1 MPVPR
6 FPEVF
11 MPIPFLDLVSLHRP
25 LENELLDVV
34 RRALRSAQFV
44 GGPEVEAFEREFAAY
59 CGVPH
64 CAGVG
69 SGTDAVRFAL
79 TACGVGPGDAVVTV
93 PHTFIATVEGI
104 SQAGAEPEFVDID
117 ESSYNLSPWA
127 LAEYLASCDTDPATG
142 RPLGRRSGLPLKA
155 VVPVHLYGQCADMD
169 PILELAE
176 RYGLLVVEDA
186 AQAHGAEYRTEN
198 FQVSGFKFQD
208 DQNSAETRT
217 RAAAWR
223 RAGSFGRAAAF
234 SFYPGKNLG
243 ACGEAG
249 AVVSSDEQVIARV
262 KMLRDH
268 GQATKYYHEVE
279 GYNGRLD
286 AIQAGMLRV
295 KLRHVD
301 TWNDLRREAASR
313 YADLLAPLA
322 VRLPYVAPGSRPV
335 WHLYVIRVPDRDA
348 LLDHLK
354 RNDIGTALHY
364 PVPLHLQKAYAHLG
378 YREGD
383 FPITERVCREILS
396 LPMFPDLTADQQA
409 QVAGAVGEFLSARVE
424 SE

>member
-1 MPVPR
+1 
-6 FPEVF
+6 
-11 MPIPFLDLVSLHRP
+11 MPIPFLDLVSLHRS
-25 LENELLDVV
+25 LEDDLLDVV
-34 RRALRSAQFV
+34 RRALRSAQFI
-44 GGPEVEAFEREFAAY
+44 GGPEVEAFEQEFAAY
-59 CGVPH
+59 CGVPY

-79 TACGVGPGDAVVTV
+79 TACGVGQGDAVVTV

-117 ESSYNLSPWA
+117 ESSYNLSPQA
-127 LAEYLASCDTDPATG
+127 LAEYLSSCDTDPATG

-169 PILELAE
+169 PLLELAE

-186 AQAHGAEYRTEN
+186 AQAHGAGYRTER
-198 FQVSGFKFQD
+198 FQVSSFKFQD
-208 DQNSAETRT
+208 NQNPPETCNLKPETRT
-217 RAAAWR
+217 PAAWR
-223 RAGSFGRAAAF
+223 RAGSFGHAAAF

-249 AVVSSDEQVIARV
+249 AVVSSDEEVIARV

-268 GQATKYYHEVE
+268 GQVRKYYHEVE

-295 KLRHVD
+295 KLCHVD
-301 TWNDLRREAASR
+301 AWNGLRREAASR
-313 YADLLAPLA
+313 YAALLSPFA
-322 VRLPYVAPGSRPV
+322 VQLPYVAPGSRPV
-335 WHLYVIRVPDRDA
+335 WHLYVIRVSDRDG
-348 LLDHLK
+348 LLDHFK
-354 RNDIGTALHY
+354 ENGIGAALHY
-364 PVPLHLQKAYAHLG
+364 PVPVHLQKAYAHLG

-396 LPMFPDLTADQQA
+396 LPMFPGLTAEQQA
-409 QVAGAVGEFLSARVE
+409 QVAGAVGEFLSTRVE
-424 SE
+424 RE